1 MSSEPSG
8 PLQFSVIMPIF
19 NRAPYVGEAIQSV
32 VRQTWPHWELIIV
45 DDGSTDST
53 PAILDRWAAPDARI
67 IVLHQKNVG
76 AATARNAAIACAR
89 RPWLAYIDSDDLWF
103 PDALEQ
109 YARYIAAHPQARFI
123 HGYANRLREDG
134 AVKQA
139 AGDFQD
145 RATGTAELFGRM
157 FLCPLGVCHRRELLD
172 LAGRFDESLPSTEDY
187 DLYLRMSLHCRLEPL
202 GRPVGLRRR
211 HATNISRQTGPSRLL
226 EAEILSRFAGEHG
239 REAGLSPQ
247 AVRRRL
253 GFLYYAAGRQFF
265 KAGCYR
271 EAIAAIR
278 ESRRYRRTFKGEAV
292 ALAAGILRPLQ
303 KRTAA
308 RSATANR

>member
-1 MSSEPSG
+1 
-8 PLQFSVIMPIF
+8 MPIF

-157 FLCPLGVCHRRELLD
+157 FLCTLGVCHRRELFD
-172 LAGRFDESLPSTEDY
+172 LAGRFDESLRSVEDY
-187 DLYLRMSLHCRLEPL
+187 DLYLRMSLHCRFEPL
-202 GRPVGLRRR
+202 GRPTGLRRR
-211 HATNISRQTGPSRLL
+211 HATNISRQTGPSRML
-226 EAEILSRFAGEHG
+226 EAEILRRFAEAHG

-253 GFLYYAAGRQFF
+253 GFLYYAAGRQYF

-271 EAIAAIR
+271 EARGSIR
-278 ESRRYRRTFKGEAV
+278 EARRYRRTFKGEAV

-303 KRTAA
+303 KRT
-308 RSATANR
+308 NGEM